1 MTQHTDLSRGGKQQE
16 ESSNA
21 LLLLFV
27 CLFSCMARVLVVA
40 KLSAAAA
47 AESFATTKTL
57 AISPSMRYTTK
68 HANPKFD
75 TAGERNNKRNAA
87 GREGRGEE
95 PGRGQAIA
103 PTMATL
109 NWPVKRV
116 HSLPIT
122 QKV

>member
-1 MTQHTDLSRGGKQQE
+1 
-16 ESSNA
+16 
-21 LLLLFV
+21 
-27 CLFSCMARVLVVA
+27 MARVLVVA

-103 PTMATL
+103 PTMDFPLPTFFVNIQL
-109 NWPVKRV
+109 SDVGEHGGGKRRP
-116 HSLPIT
+116 SYT
-122 QKV
+122 RA